1 MAEKQIVVSSL
12 AKEVGLSTM
21 LVLRPKATDM
31 FEISLQQCGAP
42 QNNDIYICDM
52 KGIED
57 CSGSFVDE
65 FILKWLKRI
74 RNTDNSLFVLKNVN
88 EDVLYTITSA
98 LNLRNKLDMDSMVL
112 LLFQNG
118 EYQAISDKLEKN
130 VREVFD
136 LMRNGQKVTARLI
149 SDKFSIELNSAGNR
163 LKKLYDAHLAVRLEQ
178 SVENGG
184 KFEYYLPLI

>member
-1 MAEKQIVVSSL
+1 M
-12 AKEVGLSTM
+12 
-21 LVLRPKATDM
+21 
-31 FEISLQQCGAP
+31 
-42 QNNDIYICDM
+42 
-52 KGIED
+52 
-57 CSGSFVDE
+57 
-65 FILKWLKRI
+65 
-74 RNTDNSLFVLKNVN
+74 LKNVN

>member
-1 MAEKQIVVSSL
+1 M
-12 AKEVGLSTM
+12 
-21 LVLRPKATDM
+21 
-31 FEISLQQCGAP
+31 
-42 QNNDIYICDM
+42 N
-52 KGIED
+52 GIED
-57 CSGSFVDE
+57 CSRSFVDE

-74 RNTDNSLFVLKNVN
+74 RNTDNTLFVLKNVN